1 MDDEFKL
8 CWKNFQD
15 NIASGFQSL
24 YDRGDLV
31 DVTLA
36 CDGKLL
42 QAHKIVLAICSPY
55 FQEIFITNPC
65 KHPIIILK
73 DVSYTI
79 MCELLE
85 FMYQG
90 VVNVKHTELQAF
102 MKIGQLL
109 QIKGLATNSSS
120 STSSSMSEKLTTN
133 QNTNADSESPLQR
146 SGSPTKR
153 DISPPSNETEANN
166 ESSNNAEKLN
176 LTNADSNTPQRT
188 QSPAMSPASPSLNI
202 SSVNQKQGE
211 SQMQHNFHLGASG
224 VGHKR
229 HLAEFNS
236 DSLSIYSRN
245 KSRRF
250 TTPTDQSSD
259 NNEGSEV
266 GGNNSMD
273 QMNAEDFFLPHMSM
287 VEGRYDLNSVKRE
300 SSDHH
305 LHPNSTSAAAAAAAA
320 ASLRSSFNPAAFGLD
335 YTFYKNNNS
344 GSVSSGQEYPNDLN
358 ISSSDFSKSFANHMD
373 IPPNCPNVVML
384 SSTSLLH
391 GHCVFNR
398 NNTVA
403 TQQGMK
409 TYWLCKSYRI
419 SMCRARCI
427 THQGKII
434 SATGVHNHPPHMR
447 GNNNG
452 SGGPPVTTGP
462 HSDVNMT
469 HSNGLPPP
477 TPTSLPTSARFSQ
490 NMGSPSANIYQPNYH
505 GPPTHHGHPISPVTP
520 PSSIQHAT
528 ISSVD
533 APGLNPTSSH
543 HYIQS
548 VVSNQGHQ
556 HGGGVANQISPPQLH
571 PPTAAPNLQL
581 PHNNVNP
588 VLMHPPTSS
597 HGAYEMSPS
606 TISTDHNRCSNQ
618 EMYDVSGKALKAHVN
633 DEHILVQNA
642 AALSPSNLQNESDGG
657 QQTIKTSAEQ
667 LSQHHQHQP
676 VQVIDSITISPGGN
690 SHNFK
695 MEPL

>member
-55 FQEIFITNPC
+55 FQEIFVTNPC

-109 QIKGLATNSSS
+109 QIKGLATNNSSPPAGPS
-120 STSSSMSEKLTTN
+120 LSEKSNSNHNTTEEKEPSQVSRSTPKSAASPN
-133 QNTNADSESPLQR
+133 HNDSTTSNTEKPSQTTPA
-146 SGSPTKR
+146 PTT
-153 DISPPSNETEANN
+153 S
-166 ESSNNAEKLN
+166 
-176 LTNADSNTPQRT
+176 SNTPQRV
-188 QSPAMSPASPSLNI
+188 QSPDISMSSPASPSLNI
-202 SSVNQKQGE
+202 SSVTQKQVE
-211 SQMQHNFHLGASG
+211 NNLHHNFHLTTAGNSG
-224 VGHKR
+224 LKR
-229 HLAEFNS
+229 HLSDYNS

-245 KSRRF
+245 KNRR
-250 TTPTDQSSD
+250 TTMPTDQSSD
-259 NNEGSEV
+259 NNEGSDV
-266 GGNNSMD
+266 GGGSSMD
-273 QMNAEDFFLPHMSM
+273 QMNAEDFFMPHMSM
-287 VEGRYDLNSVKRE
+287 VEGRYDLNSVKRD
-300 SSDHH
+300 SSEHH
-305 LHPNSTSAAAAAAAA
+305 LNANSPSAAAAAAAA
-320 ASLRSSFNPAAFGLD
+320 ASLRNSFNPAAFGLD
-335 YTFYKNNNS
+335 YSFYKNSNS
-344 GSVSSGQEYPNDLN
+344 GSASTIAQEFPNELN
-358 ISSSDFSKSFANHMD
+358 ISSGDYSKGFANHMD

-391 GHCVFNR
+391 GNCVFNR

-434 SATGVHNHPPHMR
+434 SATGVHNHTPHMR
-447 GNNNG
+447 GNNAG
-452 SGGPPVTTGP
+452 GAGGPPMN
-462 HSDVNMT
+462 DVNMGPT
-469 HSNGLPPP
+469 NSNNMSGGSGP
-477 TPTSLPTSARFSQ
+477 SGRFAQ
-490 NMGSPSANIYQPNYH
+490 NIPGPSANIFPTNYH
-505 GPPTHHGHPISPVTP
+505 GSHHGHPMSPSTP
-520 PSSIQHAT
+520 PPMQHTTFTANEANA
-528 ISSVD
+528 I
-533 APGLNPTSSH
+533 APTSSH
-543 HYIQS
+543 HFVQMTP
-548 VVSNQGHQ
+548 NLGQHQ
-556 HGGGVANQISPPQLH
+556 LSSLH
-571 PPTAAPNLQL
+571 PPAPHPQSS
-581 PHNNVNP
+581 NNNSTTI
-588 VLMHPPTSS
+588 MHPQPHGSYDITSPSSGEHSRNANPQVYDTSS
-597 HGAYEMSPS
+597 KSQKGFLNDDH
-606 TISTDHNRCSNQ
+606 IS
-618 EMYDVSGKALKAHVN
+618 
-633 DEHILVQNA
+633 VQNA
-642 AALSPSNLQNESDGG
+642 AELSPSHHMKEEGDRQQNDKSSTDHHHP
-657 QQTIKTSAEQ
+657 QQQQQQPQPHHKQ
-667 LSQHHQHQP
+667 QHEP

-690 SHNFK
+690 GHNFK

>member
-109 QIKGLATNSSS
+109 QIKGLATNTSSS
-120 STSSSMSEKLTTN
+120 SAGHSLSEKSNSNANANEEREPSQPSSSPPKSAASPNIEAVNHNENPTNNSEKQSQTNTSATT
-133 QNTNADSESPLQR
+133 S
-146 SGSPTKR
+146 
-153 DISPPSNETEANN
+153 
-166 ESSNNAEKLN
+166 
-176 LTNADSNTPQRT
+176 SNTPQRI
-188 QSPAMSPASPSLNI
+188 QSPDMSSPASPSLNI
-202 SSVNQKQGE
+202 SSVSQKQ
-211 SQMQHNFHLGASG
+211 SDSHLHQNFHSTAGSSG
-224 VGHKR
+224 LKR
-229 HLAEFNS
+229 HLSDFNS

-245 KSRRF
+245 KSRRA
-250 TTPTDQSSD
+250 TMPTDQSSD
-259 NNEGSEV
+259 NNEGSDV
-266 GGNNSMD
+266 GGSSSMD
-273 QMNAEDFFLPHMSM
+273 QMNAEDFFMPHMSM
-287 VEGRYDLNSVKRE
+287 VEGRYDINSVKRE
-300 SSDHH
+300 GSEHH
-305 LHPNSTSAAAAAAAA
+305 LNTNSSSSAAAAAAAA
-320 ASLRSSFNPAAFGLD
+320 ASLRNSFNPAAFGLD
-335 YTFYKNNNS
+335 YTFYKNSNS
-344 GSVSSGQEYPNDLN
+344 GSASTMAQEFPNELN
-358 ISSSDFSKSFANHMD
+358 ISGSDYSKGFANHMD

-391 GHCVFNR
+391 GNCVFNR

-447 GNNNG
+447 GNNAGAPSMNEVNVASSSSTNISG
-452 SGGPPVTTGP
+452 GGPPPG
-462 HSDVNMT
+462 
-469 HSNGLPPP
+469 
-477 TPTSLPTSARFSQ
+477 RFSQ
-490 NMGSPSANIYQPNYH
+490 NLTAPSGNIFQTNFH
-505 GPPTHHGHPISPVTP
+505 GPHHGHPVSPSTP
-520 PSSIQHAT
+520 PSMQHSTFSTAEAAGAMNPNSSHHFVQMT
-528 ISSVD
+528 PSLGQHQLTNLHPPPPPQLPNTTMHAQSHGSYEIS
-533 APGLNPTSSH
+533 PTSS
-543 HYIQS
+543 
-548 VVSNQGHQ
+548 
-556 HGGGVANQISPPQLH
+556 A
-571 PPTAAPNLQL
+571 
-581 PHNNVNP
+581 
-588 VLMHPPTSS
+588 
-597 HGAYEMSPS
+597 
-606 TISTDHNRCSNQ
+606 DHNRISNAQ
-618 EMYDVSGKALKAHVN
+618 VYDGSGKSQKALLN
-633 DEHILVQNA
+633 DDHITVQNA
-642 AALSPSNLQNESDGG
+642 AELSPPSHHMHDEGDHQQNDKSSTEHHHS
-657 QQTIKTSAEQ
+657 QQQRHNKQ
-667 LSQHHQHQP
+667 QHEP
-676 VQVIDSITISPGGN
+676 VLVIDSITISPGGH
-690 SHNFK
+690 SGHNFK

>member
-120 STSSSMSEKLTTN
+120 STTSSMSEKSTAN
-133 QNTNADSESPLQR
+133 QNTNAPSESPSQR
-146 SGSPTKR
+146 SNSPTK
-153 DISPPSNETEANN
+153 SAASPSNETEINN
-166 ESSNNAEKLN
+166 ESANNAEKSN
-176 LTNADSNTPQRT
+176 ATNTNSTTPQRVH
-188 QSPAMSPASPSLNI
+188 SPPVLSPASPSLNI
-202 SSVNQKQGE
+202 SSVSQKQSD
-211 SQMQHNFHLGASG
+211 SQMHHNFHLGSASG
-224 VGHKR
+224 GAGHKR
-229 HLAEFNS
+229 HLPEFNS

-250 TTPTDQSSD
+250 TAPTDQ
-259 NNEGSEV
+259 GSENNDGSDI
-266 GGNNSMD
+266 GGSNSMD
-273 QMNAEDFFLPHMSM
+273 QMNTEDFFLPHMSM

-300 SSDHH
+300 NSEHH
-305 LHPNSTSAAAAAAAA
+305 MHTNNPSAAAA
-320 ASLRSSFNPAAFGLD
+320 LRNSFNPATFGLD
-335 YTFYKNNNS
+335 YTFYKNSSN
-344 GSVSSGQEYPNDLN
+344 GPAPSGQEYPNELN
-358 ISSSDFSKSFANHMD
+358 ISGSDYSKGFANHMD

-447 GNNNG
+447 GNSNV
-452 SGGPPVTTGP
+452 SGGQNTTGA
-462 HSDVNMT
+462 HVDST
-469 HSNGLPPP
+469 LPANSGPQSSLQTSGRFPP
-477 TPTSLPTSARFSQ
+477 
-490 NMGSPSANIYQPNYH
+490 NIGSPNTNMFPPSYH
-505 GPPTHHGHPISPVTP
+505 GPSQHHGHSLSPPTP
-520 PSSIQHAT
+520 PSSMQHMT
-528 ISSVD
+528 IPGVD
-533 APGLNPTSSH
+533 SQSNMNPTTSH
-543 HYIQS
+543 HFVQ
-548 VVSNQGHQ
+548 SNQGHHHSVGGGNHITTPQ
-556 HGGGVANQISPPQLH
+556 LLPPTTVSNLQSQHHNINPAMIHPTTSNHGG
-571 PPTAAPNLQL
+571 
-581 PHNNVNP
+581 
-588 VLMHPPTSS
+588 
-597 HGAYEMSPS
+597 YEMSS
-606 TISTDHNRCSNQ
+606 SSNSTDHNRCSNP
-618 EMYDVSGKALKAHVN
+618 EMYDVNDKALKVHVN
-633 DEHILVQNA
+633 NDNIPVQNA
-642 AALSPSNLQNESDGG
+642 AELSPSSDNDAGSHGQSSIKRTSEQNQQNPHRLQHE
-657 QQTIKTSAEQ
+657 
-667 LSQHHQHQP
+667 P
-676 VQVIDSITISPGGN
+676 VQVIDSITISPGG
-690 SHNFK
+690 SGHNFK